1 MKSLKKYLNS
11 VSQFADAILNIIGC
25 LCQNLIIF
33 SKIFS
38 LSQHALNT
46 DKNTRIKRNTHTAF
60 SLVEMLMA
68 LLVASLL
75 MAALAPVMT
84 KKFNENVVVSGT
96 GNSIIPSG
104 GCVFTAADGLQEEA
118 CTIPSNI
125 HTINAIIASGGGGGG
140 GAVQTAFSTTKSSSE
155 VSCNNPGSANSNEI
169 IL

>member
-1 MKSLKKYLNS
+1 MKENLLCPLGQKCFKPIGLFWHFNLFLSGQMQNCSKK
-11 VSQFADAILNIIGC
+11 A
-25 LCQNLIIF
+25 
-33 SKIFS
+33 
-38 LSQHALNT
+38 
-46 DKNTRIKRNTHTAF
+46 AF

-155 VSCNNPGSANSNEI
+155 VAATIQALP
-169 IL
+169 ILMKLYFQKIC